1 MKNKIYNIVLMILAI
16 ALIAVIALIAIKYGG
31 NQIKEKELQSV
42 VAEVKTQIQQ
52 QEPTVNENNEEQKQV
67 KVEYKGYNVV
77 GILKIPEIKI
87 EYPIID
93 KTSSEAMKV
102 SVTRFWGN
110 NVNDLGN
117 LTIAGHHYLDGTM
130 FCNLNKLEK
139 GSIIELTDLTGKMLQ
154 YKVFDKYIIDP
165 NDVSCVE
172 SVETGTRE
180 VTLITCINGRNNR
193 LVVKAREII

>member
-1 MKNKIYNIVLMILAI
+1 MKNRSKQ
-16 ALIAVIALIAIKYGG
+16 
-31 NQIKEKELQSV
+31 NQIKEKDLQSV
-42 VAEVKTQIQQ
+42 VADVKEKIQQ
-52 QEPTVNENNEEQKQV
+52 QITTTSDKKEEPKEV
-67 KVEYKGYNVV
+67 KVEYKGYNVI
-77 GILKIPEIKI
+77 GILKIPEINI

-130 FCNLNKLEK
+130 FCNLNKLEQ

-154 YKVFDKYIIDP
+154 YEVFDKYIIDP

-172 SVETGTRE
+172 SVEAGTRE